1 MFQEKSCQAMHRVR
15 HTTQFEDTY
24 NMDIH
29 LLCVMKYLQ
38 HIHEI
43 CVYITY
49 INMKFVDSCNG
60 QQVGMLACQR

>member
-1 MFQEKSCQAMHRVR
+1 M
-15 HTTQFEDTY
+15 
-24 NMDIH
+24 H

-49 INMKFVDSCNG
+49 INMKFVDSCNR
-60 QQVGMLACQR
+60 QQVGMLCMSTLIQPNPTLPQIGDMHN